1 MKTLVMST
9 LTVFALA
16 SCAPGTTPVR
26 STGSSAPAG
35 GSSSSNQS
43 ISPEAEA
50 KAKTQRMKT
59 VLGLNAEQESKV
71 LLANTVNIKLVR
83 NLRESNQT
91 DKLAATRES
100 YFQELQSILTPEQ
113 FAKYK
118 QEFEGM

>member
-16 SCAPGTTPVR
+16 SCAPGTTPTR
-26 STGSSAPAG
+26 STGSSAPN
-35 GSSSSNQS
+35 SSSTNQS

-59 VLGLNAEQESKV
+59 VLGLSAEQESKV
-71 LLANTVNIKLVR
+71 MLANTVNIKLVR
-83 NLRESNQT
+83 SLRDSNQT